1 MPAKC
6 SKQRGALDYGIRH
19 RERGQVRVERP
30 HDATRVQCNLP
41 LMGGA
46 VFLAQV
52 ANTVPEAGFQVFC
65 AVDQYAWFARSLRI
79 PSLRATTPF

>member
-30 HDATRVQCNLP
+30 HDDTRLQCNLP

-46 VFLAQV
+46 VSFKEQV
-52 ANTVPEAGFQVFC
+52 VQLRGGDHALLDLQLGRFPEKHCCSV
-65 AVDQYAWFARSLRI
+65 
-79 PSLRATTPF
+79 